1 MQNLWAPWRA
11 AYVLGEA
18 EAAGACFLCVNPARP
33 ERFAEDYVLHA
44 TPEAAVMLNLYPYGS
59 GHLLIAPRD
68 HVARVGDLSP
78 GVHDAL
84 FRMVTAAAAVVEKV
98 MAPDGLNIG
107 INQGRV
113 AGAGVVDH
121 VHIHLVPRWNGDT
134 NFMPVVADTTVL
146 PQHLQAVYAA
156 LRPHFTELAAE
167 GRGGGGGAGSPHG
180 S

>member
-1 MQNLWAPWRA
+1 
-11 AYVLGEA
+11 
-18 EAAGACFLCVNPARP
+18 
-33 ERFAEDYVLHA
+33 
-44 TPEAAVMLNLYPYGS
+44 
-59 GHLLIAPRD
+59 
-68 HVARVGDLSP
+68 
-78 GVHDAL
+78 
-84 FRMVTAAAAVVEKV
+84 

-156 LRPHFTELAAE
+156 LRPHFTALAAE